1 MERKILYLE
10 IDEEI
15 TSVIDRLKKTA
26 EADIHLVVP
35 KEAALLQSIVNLKL
49 LKKQADS
56 LGKQIQIITHDK
68 VGRNL
73 AEQVGIH
80 SVSKIGEEP
89 KAAQQKPPVE
99 PEQEIVYKEK
109 EPVVEET
116 KEVVFKKGAVLDKS
130 EKEEPGVKS
139 TSDVAGPKKDKKG
152 EGVQKKKMSELLPK
166 FPHKKFVIIA
176 SVIGLLLLIF
186 LYIYVPMTNIK
197 LKILS
202 EKQDMTAEF
211 AIDKETKEV
220 NQSSSTIPGDLI
232 TVDKTVTKKYPSTG
246 KKNVGTKAQGSI
258 TVKNTYSTL
267 AQTLV
272 AGTRF
277 EANGLIYRTQSDV
290 VVPGY
295 TDSGGGNITAGTANV
310 SAIAESPGDQYNISS
325 SSFHIPAFAGTA
337 KYDKITGSSVGAM
350 SGGSTKEV
358 KVVSASDI
366 SGAKKTFG
374 EDVKNE
380 VKKEGQDKMKK
391 DETLDDEAQKT
402 SIGTLSV
409 SKNADDEADEFSV
422 SAPVSFKG
430 LAYKKDDLTK
440 VVFESFKG
448 KTGPNKQILEEKL
461 DSADVTFNDIDLEKG
476 TAQGEAKA
484 PLHLG
489 TKIDEKQLKDE
500 ISGKG
505 EGKAKEYMENLEGVD
520 SVEMSFFPG
529 FWKKVS
535 RLKNHIYI
543 KTEFTEKQ

>member
-35 KEAALLQSIVNLKL
+35 KEAALIQSIVNLKL
-49 LKKQADS
+49 LKRQADN

-80 SVSKIGEEP
+80 SVSRIGEEAKIP
-89 KAAQQKPPVE
+89 EKIASEPPSEV
-99 PEQEIVYKEK
+99 QYREK

-130 EKEEPGVKS
+130 EKEEP
-139 TSDVAGPKKDKKG
+139 TSNVAEADKGDKDRG
-152 EGVQKKKMSELLPK
+152 AQKKKMSELLPK
-166 FPHKKFVIIA
+166 FPHKKFIIIA
-176 SVIGLLLLIF
+176 SVLGLFLLIF

-211 AIDKETKEV
+211 AIDKETKDV
-220 NQSSSTIPGDLI
+220 NQSSGTIPGDLI
-232 TVDKTVTKKYPSTG
+232 TVDKTVTKKYPSSG
-246 KKNVGTKAQGSI
+246 KKNIGAKAQGSI
-258 TVKNTYSTL
+258 TVRNAYSTL
-267 AQTLV
+267 SQTLV

-290 VVPGY
+290 EVPGY
-295 TDSGGGNITAGTANV
+295 SDSGGGNITAGTANV
-310 SAIAESPGDQYNISS
+310 SAAAESPGDQYNISS

-337 KYDKITGSSVGAM
+337 KYDKITGASVGQL

-358 KVVSASDI
+358 KVVSAGDI
-366 SGAKKTFG
+366 AEAKKTFG
-374 EDVKNE
+374 VDANNE

-391 DETLDDEAQKT
+391 DETLDDKAQKT
-402 SIGTLSV
+402 SVGTLSV

-422 SAPVSFKG
+422 SAPVAFKG

-440 VVFESFKG
+440 VAFENFKG

-461 DSADVTFNDIDLEKG
+461 DSADISFNDIDLEKG
-476 TAQGEAKA
+476 TATGEAKA
-484 PLHLG
+484 SLHIG
-489 TKIDEKQLKDE
+489 TKIDEKKLKDE

-505 EGKAKEYMENLEGVD
+505 ESKAREYITSLEGID

-529 FWKKVS
+529 FWKTVS
-535 RLKNHIYI
+535 RLKSHIYF
-543 KTEFTEKQ
+543 KTEFSEKQ

>member
-49 LKKQADS
+49 LKRQADN

-80 SVSKIGEEP
+80 SVSRIGEEP
-89 KAAQQKPPVE
+89 KAATAAVIEPPAEV
-99 PEQEIVYKEK
+99 VYKEK

-116 KEVVFKKGAVLDKS
+116 KEVVFKKGAVLSKGAK
-130 EKEEPGVKS
+130 EGLEEEP
-139 TSDVAGPKKDKKG
+139 TSNVAGAKKDKKG

-166 FPHKKFVIIA
+166 FPHKKFIIIA
-176 SVIGLLLLIF
+176 SVLGLFLLIF
-186 LYIYVPMTNIK
+186 LYVYVPMTNIK

-211 AIDKETKEV
+211 AIDKEAKDV
-220 NQSSSTIPGDLI
+220 NQSSGTIPGDLI
-232 TVDKTVTKKYPSTG
+232 TVDKTVTKKYQATG
-246 KKNVGTKAQGSI
+246 KKNVGAKAQGSI
-258 TVKNTYSTL
+258 TVRNSYSTL
-267 AQTLV
+267 SQTLV

-277 EANGLIYRTQSDV
+277 EANGLVFRTQSDV
-290 VVPGY
+290 EVPGY

-310 SAIAESPGDQYNISS
+310 SAVAESPGDQYNISS

-337 KYDKITGSSVGAM
+337 KYDKITGASVGAM

-366 SGAKKTFG
+366 SEAKKVFG
-374 EDVKNE
+374 EDAKNE

-391 DETLDDEAQKT
+391 DETLDDNAQKIT
-402 SIGTLSV
+402 IGTLSV

-422 SAPVSFKG
+422 SAPASFKG

-440 VVFESFKG
+440 VAFENFKG

-461 DSADVTFNDIDLEKG
+461 DSADISFNDIDLEKG
-476 TAQGEAKA
+476 TATGEAKA
-484 PLHLG
+484 SLHIG
-489 TKIDEKQLKDE
+489 MKIDEKQLKDE
-500 ISGKG
+500 INGKG
-505 EGKAKEYMENLEGVD
+505 EGKAKEYIENLEGVD

-535 RLKNHIYI
+535 RLKSHIYF
-543 KTEFTEKQ
+543 KTEFSEKQ